1 MSHDC
6 HMIRY
11 SSKQVNLYDRTFRP
25 IVDAVLE
32 GYNGIIRIILIN
44 FILHI
49 LNYYRNDICIWTD
62 GNWKDIHN
70 GRGAVKS

>member
-6 HMIRY
+6 HMII

-32 GYNGIIRIILIN
+32 GYNGIHSCLTSLIK
-44 FILHI
+44 L
-49 LNYYRNDICIWTD
+49 
-62 GNWKDIHN
+62 
-70 GRGAVKS
+70 AVCKVLY